1 LSESTAPSFQAI
13 TNHDIVDLIVFFEF
27 LVEPYNVPL
36 LSLDSTSGMGL
47 WPLAV
52 VFFDGTPSS
61 AKLTINLLLRGRP
74 LLFRLSIMNPHLV
87 IHILPCLLDSP
98 KESEDN

>member
-1 LSESTAPSFQAI
+1 MSESTAPSFQAI

-27 LVEPYNVPL
+27 LVEPYNLPL
-36 LSLDSTSGMGL
+36 LSLASTSGMWL
-47 WPLAV
+47 WPLAA

-61 AKLTINLLLRGRP
+61 AKLTIILLLRGRP
-74 LLFRLSIMNPHLV
+74 LFRLSIMNPHLV